1 MIGIIENEKTELG
14 AGMDLEL
21 PFTFAE
27 DVTAQKMRTLVISDI
42 HGDYDRFI
50 NLLSKAAY
58 NPSCDRLI
66 LLGDYIDR
74 GPEPMSVLQKVAGL
88 GRSGGVTALKGNHED
103 LFVKAWEES
112 DLRGRKSF
120 VGDDRRYH
128 HLMLHYLNGGEVT
141 WSQLR
146 LMPELFQA
154 EVMEYISKLPSIHV
168 SGEYVF
174 VHAGIDVSIGL
185 DEQEERTLLWSR
197 DNFIHGPPLPGKIVV
212 FGHTPTFQISEE
224 ERIWFGEGKI
234 GIDCGASMGGKLACL
249 EIPSLK
255 EYYA

>member
-1 MIGIIENEKTELG
+1 MIGIVENQK
-14 AGMDLEL
+14 
-21 PFTFAE
+21 FIFAE
-27 DVTAQKMRTLVISDI
+27 DIAVQKMRTLVISDI
-42 HGDYDRFI
+42 HGDHDRFI

-58 NPSCDRLI
+58 HPVNDRLI

-74 GPEPMSVLQKVAGL
+74 GPEPINVLQKVAGL
-88 GRSGGVTALKGNHED
+88 SRNGEVIILKGNHED
-103 LFVKAWEES
+103 LFLNAWKES
-112 DLRGRKSF
+112 KLRGGKSII
-120 VGDDRRYH
+120 GDDRRYH

-154 EVMEYISKLPSIHV
+154 EVMDFISTLPSIHV

-174 VHAGIDVSIGL
+174 VHAGIDVSAGL

-197 DNFIHGPPLPGKIVV
+197 DFIKGPPLPGKVVV
-212 FGHTPTFQISEE
+212 FGHTPTYQISEE
-224 ERIWFGEGKI
+224 ERIWFGDGKI
-234 GIDCGASMGGKLACL
+234 GIDCGASMGGRLACL